1 MSDPKYKY
9 VNGERMELT
18 DDEIATILAD
28 REAFDL
34 DFYHVRIQR
43 DSLLK
48 ASDWTQ
54 IADASLGAH
63 TVEEWATY
71 RQELRD
77 LPATFNEGNGGKVS
91 EVVFPDDP
99 PTAAVKEA
107 AKAAEEAAAEEE
119 AE

>member
-18 DDEIATILAD
+18 DDEIAAILAD

-34 DFYHVRIQR
+34 DFHHIRIQR

-63 TVEEWATY
+63 TAEEWATY

-77 LPATFNEGNGGKVS
+77 LPAGFSRVS

-99 PTAAVKEA
+99 PTAA
-107 AKAAEEAAAEEE
+107 AKAAE
-119 AE
+119 